1 VAQHHAGVGLDF
13 HVLHRVA
20 LDLREI
26 ADLLLRESDVFDFA
40 GGQLLARRL
49 DLAARQAEIA
59 GIPVVEFAAVFA
71 NGLVAVFF
79 DVADDAF
86 DRGSHLGVVV
96 GFDLGRAAAFQV
108 SDHDEGALLRQWM
121 MERRSSTV
129 RALHAYANKGKPLV
143 SRAAITPA

>member
-1 VAQHHAGVGLDF
+1 MAQHHARIGLDF

-26 ADLLLRESDVFDFA
+26 SDLLLGESDVFDFA

-59 GIPVVEFAAVFA
+59 GIPVVELAAVFA
-71 NGLVAVFF
+71 NGIVAFFF

-86 DRGSHLGVVV
+86 DRGAHLGVVV

-108 SDHDEGALLRQWM
+108 SDHGDVALLRQ
-121 MERRSSTV
+121 
-129 RALHAYANKGKPLV
+129 
-143 SRAAITPA
+143 